1 MTAPA
6 LPLPLNDDYQH
17 RSRLAGA
24 LADAKAVT
32 GRNLIA
38 YRRVPLLVVFSTI
51 QPVVFV
57 LLFRYVFGGAIGR
70 VRWGGLDVAYVD
82 FMIPGVFA
90 QAISFGAVGTA
101 VALAD
106 DMHKG
111 LIERFRSLPMARSA
125 VLVGRTSAELVRNA
139 FVMAIMSVVG
149 FLVGFHYHV
158 NLLAFVAGVLLLLLF
173 GYALSWVFTAVGL
186 TAANAEVAQ
195 AKAFP
200 ILFPV
205 IFASS
210 AFVPVET
217 MPGWLQAFARN
228 QPVSVVIDAA
238 RDLMIGGPTAEHLL
252 KALIWCAVILVAAS
266 AYGVQLYRKRV

>member
-1 MTAPA
+1 MTTTLAPLPDAPA
-6 LPLPLNDDYQH
+6 PAH
-17 RSRLAGA
+17 GRITRAV
-24 LADAKAVT
+24 ADGWT
-32 GRNLIA
+32 ITWRNLIA
-38 YRRVPLLVVFSTI
+38 YTRIPQAIVFSTI
-51 QPVVFV
+51 QPIVLV
-57 LLFRYVFGGAIGR
+57 LLFRYVFGGAIRAGN
-70 VRWGGLDVAYVD
+70 VPYVD

-139 FVMAIMSVVG
+139 FVIAMMSVVG
-149 FLVGFHYHV
+149 FLVGFNYHTSV
-158 NLLAFVAGVLLLLLF
+158 LGFLAGILLLLLF
-173 GYALSWVFTAVGL
+173 GYALSWVFTSVGL

-200 ILFPV
+200 LLFPL

-210 AFVPVET
+210 AFVPVAT

-228 QPVSVVIDAA
+228 QPVSVIIDAA
-238 RDLMIGGPTAEHLL
+238 RALMIGGVPTADLVL
-252 KALIWCAVILVAAS
+252 KALAWSAVILVAAS
-266 AYGVQLYRKRV
+266 AYGVHLYRKAV

>member
-1 MTAPA
+1 MTTTFAPLPGAPA
-6 LPLPLNDDYQH
+6 PA
-17 RSRLAGA
+17 RGRVTRAV
-24 LADAKAVT
+24 ADGWTVT
-32 GRNLIA
+32 WRNLIA
-38 YRRVPLLVVFSTI
+38 YTRIPQAIVFSTI
-51 QPVVFV
+51 QPIVLV

-70 VRWGGLDVAYVD
+70 GGTLPAGLSYVD
-82 FMIPGVFA
+82 YMIPGVFA

-139 FVMAIMSVVG
+139 FVIAMMAVVG
-149 FLVGFHYHV
+149 FLVGFDYNTSV
-158 NLLAFVAGVLLLLLF
+158 LGFLAGILLLLLF
-173 GYALSWVFTAVGL
+173 GYALSWVFTSVGL

-210 AFVPVET
+210 AFVPVDT

-228 QPVSVVIDAA
+228 QPVSVIIDAA
-238 RDLMIGGPTAEHLL
+238 RALMTGGETTEPVV
-252 KALIWCAVILVAAS
+252 KALAWSAVILVVAS
-266 AYGVQLYRKRV
+266 AYGVHRYRKAV

>member
-1 MTAPA
+1 MTTTLA
-6 LPLPLNDDYQH
+6 PLPDIPAPTH
-17 RSRLAGA
+17 GRVMR
-24 LADAKAVT
+24 AVVDGWT
-32 GRNLIA
+32 VTWRNLIA
-38 YRRVPLLVVFSTI
+38 YTRIPQAIVFSTI
-51 QPVVFV
+51 QPIVLV
-57 LLFRYVFGGAIGR
+57 LLFRYVFGGAIRTG
-70 VRWGGLDVAYVD
+70 DIPYVD

-139 FVMAIMSVVG
+139 LVIAMMSVVG
-149 FLVGFHYHV
+149 FLVGFNYHTS
-158 NLLAFVAGVLLLLLF
+158 LLGFLAGILLLLLF
-173 GYALSWVFTAVGL
+173 GYALSWVFTSVGL

-200 ILFPV
+200 ILFPL

-228 QPVSVVIDAA
+228 QPVSVIIDAA
-238 RDLMIGGPTAEHLL
+238 RALMVGGPTSELVV
-252 KALIWCAVILVAAS
+252 KALVWSAVILVAAS
-266 AYGVQLYRKRV
+266 AYGVHRYRRAV

>member
-1 MTAPA
+1 MTTTLAPLPDAPA
-6 LPLPLNDDYQH
+6 PTH
-17 RSRLAGA
+17 GRLVRAV
-24 LADAKAVT
+24 ADGWTVT
-32 GRNLIA
+32 WRNLIA
-38 YRRVPLLVVFSTI
+38 YTRIPQAIVFSTI
-51 QPVVFV
+51 QPIVLV
-57 LLFRYVFGGAIGR
+57 LLFRYVFGGAIRTG
-70 VRWGGLDVAYVD
+70 DIPYVD

-139 FVMAIMSVVG
+139 FVIAMMSVVG
-149 FLVGFHYHV
+149 FLVGFDYHTS
-158 NLLAFVAGVLLLLLF
+158 LLGFLAGILLLLLF
-173 GYALSWVFTAVGL
+173 GYALSWVFTSVGL
-186 TAANAEVAQ
+186 SAANAEVAQ

-200 ILFPV
+200 ILFPL

-228 QPVSVVIDAA
+228 QPVSVIIDAA
-238 RDLMIGGPTAEHLL
+238 RALMIGGAPTAELVV
-252 KALIWCAVILVAAS
+252 KALVWSAVVLVAAS
-266 AYGVQLYRKRV
+266 AYGVHRYRKAV

>member
-1 MTAPA
+1 MTTTLAPLPDAPA
-6 LPLPLNDDYQH
+6 ATH
-17 RSRLAGA
+17 GRVTRAV
-24 LADAKAVT
+24 ADGWTVT
-32 GRNLIA
+32 WRNLIA
-38 YRRVPLLVVFSTI
+38 YTRIPQAIVFSTI
-51 QPVVFV
+51 QPIVLV
-57 LLFRYVFGGAIGR
+57 LLFRYVFGGAIHTGS
-70 VRWGGLDVAYVD
+70 VPYVD

-101 VALAD
+101 VSLAD

-139 FVMAIMSVVG
+139 FVIAMMSVVG
-149 FLVGFHYHV
+149 FLVGFNYHTS
-158 NLLAFVAGVLLLLLF
+158 LLGFLAGILLLLLF
-173 GYALSWVFTAVGL
+173 GYALSWVFTSVGL

-200 ILFPV
+200 ILFPL

-228 QPVSVVIDAA
+228 QPVSVIIDAA
-238 RDLMIGGPTAEHLL
+238 RALMIGGPTTDLVV
-252 KALIWCAVILVAAS
+252 KALAWWGVILLAAS
-266 AYGVQLYRKRV
+266 AYGVHRYRKAV